1 MNRFI
6 TIKNEQGGYDMINA
20 QHIITVENMYD
31 GKIQLRAVNGMKYI
45 VDESEWSNISGH
57 NHIVQLHAC
66 AGIAAEITNEGIV
79 HQRPVS
85 VLALM
90 ADGTIR
96 PMNARLEFMDSI
108 YGNTYLGLVPFEAY
122 VPDHSA

>member
-6 TIKNEQGGYDMINA
+6 TIKNEQGCYDMINA

-31 GKIQLRAVNGMKYI
+31 GKLQLRMANGMKYT
-45 VDESEWSNISGH
+45 VDESEWNNISGH
-57 NHIVQLHAC
+57 DHIAELQPC
-66 AGIAAEITNEGIV
+66 MGIAAEITIEGRV

-90 ADGTIR
+90 ADGSVR
-96 PMNARLEFMDSI
+96 PMNARMEFMDSI
-108 YGNTYLGLVPFEAY
+108 YGSTYQGLVPFEAY
-122 VPDHSA
+122 IPDRSA

>member
-6 TIKNEQGGYDMINA
+6 TIKNEQGCYDMINA

-31 GKIQLRAVNGMKYI
+31 GKLQLRMANGMKYT
-45 VDESEWSNISGH
+45 VDESEWNNISGH
-57 NHIVQLHAC
+57 DHIAELQPC
-66 AGIAAEITNEGIV
+66 MGIAAEITIEGRV

-90 ADGTIR
+90 ADGSIR
-96 PMNARLEFMDSI
+96 PMNARMEFMDSI
-108 YGNTYLGLVPFEAY
+108 YGSTYQGLVPFEAY
-122 VPDHSA
+122 IPDRSA

>member
-6 TIKNEQGGYDMINA
+6 TIKNEHGGYDMINA
-20 QHIITVENMYD
+20 QHIITAENMYD

-57 NHIVQLHAC
+57 NHIVQLQAC
-66 AGIAAEITNEGIV
+66 AGIAAEITIEGIV

-96 PMNARLEFMDSI
+96 PMNARLEFMDTI
-108 YGNTYLGLVPFEAY
+108 YGNTFLGLVPFEAY
-122 VPDHSA
+122 VPKRSS